1 MKIPLLSL
9 SVILS
14 SGVAQADNFVSSCDP
29 ASVKLSGRTTLTASC
44 SNILGQLRC
53 SRLDLNRCIKNS
65 YGQLQADPNGSGP
78 FFGDQCINCSNGP
91 TSEGLIIGGGT
102 TLMHC
107 KCNPGT
113 GAGQAS
119 WPTAFIDLNTLV
131 DNNNGVLECY
141 KVKGSAC

>member
-1 MKIPLLSL
+1 MKFTHVSLALLAAPAAL
-9 SVILS
+9 
-14 SGVAQADNFVSSCDP
+14 ADNFVTSCDS
-29 ASVKLSGRTTLTASC
+29 ASVKVSGRTITANC
-44 SNILGQLRC
+44 RNILGQLKC
-53 SRLDLNRCIKNS
+53 SRLDLSRCVKNQ
-65 YGQLQADPNGSGP
+65 YGRLQADPNASGP
-78 FFGDQCINCSNGP
+78 FFSDECIDCSNDA
-91 TSEGLIIGGGT
+91 TTDGLLLGGGT